1 MIIKKPDGYIS
12 INEAKERLGVC
23 LRTIQRLVKENKI
36 QSVKLVNKRVYV
48 NEDSLQRYGE
58 KINDKKNL
66 SNTKK

>member
-23 LRTIQRLVKENKI
+23 LRTIQRLIKENKI

-58 KINDKKNL
+58 KIND
-66 SNTKK
+66 

>member
-58 KINDKKNL
+58 KING
-66 SNTKK
+66 

>member
-58 KINDKKNL
+58 KIND
-66 SNTKK
+66 

>member
-48 NEDSLQRYGE
+48 NEDSLQQYGE
-58 KINDKKNL
+58 GINE
-66 SNTKK
+66 

>member
-1 MIIKKPDGYIS
+1 MYRKAVMIIKKPDGYIS

-58 KINDKKNL
+58 KIND
-66 SNTKK
+66 